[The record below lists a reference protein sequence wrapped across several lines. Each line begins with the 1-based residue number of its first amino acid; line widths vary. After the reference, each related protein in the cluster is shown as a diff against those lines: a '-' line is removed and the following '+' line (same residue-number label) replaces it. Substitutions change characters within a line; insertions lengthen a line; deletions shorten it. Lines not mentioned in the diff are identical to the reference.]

1 MLAVHGHAVAQE
13 AYCGDRALFAAL
25 VVLRMCG
32 GTRRDTV
39 ERGGAH
45 HRVWSVLSHGT
56 AYFYSPLAQS
66 ETRVAINMHSFFGV
80 QEASTECRVINSFLR
95 ADIPF
100 RINYAF

>member
-13 AYCGDRALFAAL
+13 AYCSDRALFAAL

-32 GTRRDTV
+32 GTGRDTV

-56 AYFYSPLAQS
+56 ACSDSPLAKP
-66 ETRVAINMHSFFGV
+66 ETRVAVNMHSFFGE
-80 QEASTECRVINSFLR
+80 QEASTEGRVVQL
-95 ADIPF
+95 
-100 RINYAF
+100 